1 MADREVVVDG
11 VLHGVLAGS
20 SEESGT
26 VEASKPS
33 DNPET
38 APGEVHDF
46 DAHNRVGGGGESATD
61 GTGTRQSRDL
71 RV

>member
-1 MADREVVVDG
+1 MTDREVTVSG

-33 DNPET
+33 NNPET
-38 APGEVHDF
+38 APGEVQDF
-46 DAHNRVGGGGESATD
+46 ESHNRVGGGDASATD
-61 GTGTRQSRDL
+61 GAWNPAVGL
-71 RV
+71 H